1 MSYKA
6 KIVLDSVS
14 ECGDR
19 LTTMEIRFPR
29 SFLAEVNTHRLFT
42 RNSAS
47 SRAIPFGKLI
57 GGVVSNPFVP
67 DYWGA
72 NQSGMQADKQID
84 EDKRLIAIEDWLKA
98 RDEAVGAAVDLDS
111 LGVHKQTVNRLL
123 EPFMWHTVIITA
135 TEWDNFFALRANP
148 DAQPEI
154 RTIAE
159 MMQSLYEENDPQEV
173 LDGQWHQ
180 PFIGI
185 TKDRDE
191 YKSEDAWL
199 QAAKNAAFERQ
210 WAAENPE
217 DATKVSIAR
226 CARVSYL
233 THDGKREIS
242 ADLTLYDRLENGG
255 HLSPFEHV
263 ARPFTGGERRLL
275 SGMTSALD
283 NFADTFDVDDLFTQQ
298 VRQSLMF
305 CGNFRGWRQARKMMA
320 NEAVFMG

>member
-19 LTTMEIRFPR
+19 LTTMEVRFPR
-29 SFLAEVNTHRLFT
+29 FVLAEFNTHRVFT
-42 RNSAS
+42 RNSGS
-47 SRAIPFGKLI
+47 SRAIPFKKLI
-57 GGVVSNPFVP
+57 GGIVSSPFVP

-72 NQSGMQADKQID
+72 NQSGMQANEQID
-84 EDKRLIAIEDWLKA
+84 DEKRILAVEDWLKV
-98 RDEAVGAAVDLDS
+98 RDAVVGTAVDLDS

-123 EPFMWHTVIITA
+123 EPFMWHTVVVTS

-159 MMQSLYEENDPQEV
+159 MMQALYEESNPQEV
-173 LDGQWHQ
+173 LDDQWHQ
-180 PFIGI
+180 PFIGV
-185 TKDRDE
+185 TKDRTE
-191 YKSEDAWL
+191 YESEEAWL
-199 QAAKNAAFERQ
+199 HATKNAATERQ
-210 WAAENPE
+210 WAAENPN

-242 ADLTLYDRLENGG
+242 ADLTLYNRLENGG

-263 ARPFTGGERRLL
+263 ARPFTNGERRLL

-283 NFADTFDVDDLFTQQ
+283 NFADTFDVDDLFTEQ
-298 VRQSLMF
+298 VRQSLEF
-305 CGNFRGWRQARKMMA
+305 CGNFRGWRQARKMMT
-320 NEAVFMG
+320 NEAVFPG